1 MKHVI
6 SLQEAIDMTSRYRSD
21 PPDGMANSETFNK
34 ESVLAVLQQ
43 PECVSLRIYYG
54 KKSDDSIHVILVGV
68 DDKGADMIQSTEII
82 LEEGQ
87 RCPPDCPSPPS
98 PLNG

>member
-6 SLQEAIDMTSRYRSD
+6 SLQEAIDMTSLYRSNI
-21 PPDGMANSETFNK
+21 PSGMVHSETFSK
-34 ESVLAVLQQ
+34 ESVSALLNQ
-43 PECVSLRIYYG
+43 PGCVSLRIYYG
-54 KKSDDSIHVILVGV
+54 KQKDDTIHAILVGV
-68 DDKGADMIQSTEII
+68 DEKGADMIQTSDLI

-87 RCPPDCPSPPS
+87 RCPPECPTPPS